1 MKKLWVIPI
10 LALLLAGC
18 GGEKTLETVG
28 DVEEAPVVATM
39 QRVLL
44 QLPEELSSPVLQSE
58 KTGTLYI
65 CDDYSVTVQTVNA
78 GDLNKTIY
86 NVTGMNREDLQIMQ
100 TEENGIKRY
109 RWVWATGGENGIQVG
124 RGCILDDGTYHYVLT
139 ALADEKVVSRVQPAW
154 KEIFGSYRL
163 AQEREQVSTG
173 S

>member
-10 LALLLAGC
+10 LALLLVGC
-18 GGEKTLETVG
+18 SSEKSLETVG
-28 DVEEAPVVATM
+28 DVEETPVVATM

-44 QLPEELSSPVLQSE
+44 QLPEELSAPVLQSE

-65 CDDYSVTVQTVNA
+65 CDDYSVTVQTVSA
-78 GDLNKTIY
+78 GDLNKTIR
-86 NVTGMNREDLQIMQ
+86 NATGMDREDLQIMQ

-124 RGCILDDGTYHYVLT
+124 KGCILDDGTYHYVLT
-139 ALADEKVVSRVQPAW
+139 ALADEKAAGRVQSAW
-154 KEIFGSYRL
+154 KEIFGSFRL
-163 AQEREQVSTG
+163 AQEREQISTG

>member
-1 MKKLWVIPI
+1 MRKLWVIPI

-18 GGEKTLETVG
+18 GSEKNLETLS
-28 DVEEAPVVATM
+28 DVEEAPVVASM

-44 QLPEELSSPVLQSE
+44 QLPEELSAPVLQSE

-78 GDLNKTIY
+78 GDLDKTIH
-86 NVTGMNREDLQIMQ
+86 NATGMNREDLQIMQ

-124 RGCILDDGTYHYVLT
+124 KGCILDDGTYHYVLT
-139 ALADEKVVSRVQPAW
+139 ALADEKVVSQVQPAW
-154 KEIFGSYRL
+154 QEIFGSFRL
-163 AQEREQVSTG
+163 AQEREQISTG

>member
-18 GGEKTLETVG
+18 GSEKALETIS
-28 DVEEAPVVATM
+28 DEQETPVVAAE

-44 QLPEELSSPVLQSE
+44 QLPEELSAPVLQSE

-65 CDDYSVTVQTVNA
+65 CDDYSVTVQTVSA
-78 GDLNKTIY
+78 GDIDKTIR
-86 NVTGMNREDLQIMQ
+86 NATGMNRADLQIMQ
-100 TEENGIKRY
+100 TQENGVKRY
-109 RWVWATGGENGIQVG
+109 RWVWATGGENGVQVG

-139 ALADEKVVSRVQPAW
+139 ALADEKASSRVQPAW
-154 KEIFGSYRL
+154 KEIFGSFRL
-163 AQEREQVSTG
+163 AQEREEISTG

>member
-28 DVEEAPVVATM
+28 DVEEAPTSATH

-44 QLPEELSSPVLQSE
+44 QLPEELSAPVLQSE

-65 CDDYSVTVQTVNA
+65 CDDYSVTVQTVSA
-78 GDLNKTIY
+78 GDIDKTIR
-86 NVTGMNREDLQIMQ
+86 NATGMNREDLQIMQ
-100 TEENGIKRY
+100 TQENGVKRY
-109 RWVWATGGENGIQVG
+109 RWVWATGGENGVQVG

-139 ALADEKVVSRVQPAW
+139 ALADEKASSRVQPAW
-154 KEIFGSYRL
+154 KEIFGSFRL
-163 AQEREQVSTG
+163 AQEREQISTG

>member
-28 DVEEAPVVATM
+28 DVEETPTIATH

-44 QLPEELSSPVLQSE
+44 QLPEELSTPVLQSE

-65 CDDYSVTVQTVNA
+65 CDDYSVTVQTVAA
-78 GDLNKTIY
+78 GDLNKTIH
-86 NVTGMNREDLQIMQ
+86 NATGMNREDLQIMQ
-100 TEENGIKRY
+100 TEEKGVKRY
-109 RWVWATGGENGIQVG
+109 RWVWATGGENGVEVG
-124 RGCILDDGTYHYVLT
+124 RGCVLDDGHYHYVLT
-139 ALADEKVVSRVQPAW
+139 AMADEKAATRVQPAW
-154 KEIFGSYRL
+154 KEIFSSFRL
-163 AQEREQVSTG
+163 ADEREQISTG